1 MSAERLASAPWGG
14 QKTPRAGQGIE
25 PILRRAVK
33 EDVPEIR
40 ALTFAAYAKW
50 VGVTPR
56 PPRPVT
62 ADYDGAFRDHRF
74 DLLVE
79 GGTLVAFIETVAEGA
94 ELLIVNVAVDLA
106 RQREGRGIRLM
117 RHAEAVA
124 RAAGLQGTRLTT
136 NKLMATNIVHYE
148 RLGYTEEREAD
159 HSGGMVAVHMALRFA
174 P

>member
-1 MSAERLASAPWGG
+1 MIAQSVPYPFPELAVYRPMRSLG
-14 QKTPRAGQGIE
+14 Q
-25 PILRRAVK
+25 
-33 EDVPEIR
+33 IR

-62 ADYDGAFRDHRF
+62 ADYDRAFRDHRF

-79 GGTLVAFIETVAEGA
+79 GGKLVAFIETVAEGA

-106 RQREGRGIRLM
+106 RQRKGLGIRLM

>member
-79 GGTLVAFIETVAEGA
+79 GGTLVAFIE
-94 ELLIVNVAVDLA
+94 NVAGRSAA
-106 RQREGRGIRLM
+106 RRVG
-117 RHAEAVA
+117 
-124 RAAGLQGTRLTT
+124 
-136 NKLMATNIVHYE
+136 
-148 RLGYTEEREAD
+148 EECVRTFV
-159 HSGGMVAVHMALRFA
+159 SGWW
-174 P
+174 

>member
-62 ADYDGAFRDHRF
+62 ADYDGAFRAHR
-74 DLLVE
+74 LASPVE
-79 GGTLVAFIETVAEGA
+79 GGTLLHFTAPVAHVPRP
-94 ELLIVNVAVDLA
+94 LLLHLAV
-106 RQREGRGIRLM
+106 
-117 RHAEAVA
+117 
-124 RAAGLQGTRLTT
+124 
-136 NKLMATNIVHYE
+136 
-148 RLGYTEEREAD
+148 
-159 HSGGMVAVHMALRFA
+159 
-174 P
+174 

>member
-62 ADYDGAFRDHRF
+62 ADYDGAFAAPRS
-74 DLLVE
+74 DLPVE
-79 GGTLVAFIETVAEGA
+79 GGPFFAFIETVAGGA
-94 ELLIVNVAVDLA
+94 AMGRAWV
-106 RQREGRGIRLM
+106 RGRG
-117 RHAEAVA
+117 
-124 RAAGLQGTRLTT
+124 
-136 NKLMATNIVHYE
+136 
-148 RLGYTEEREAD
+148 
-159 HSGGMVAVHMALRFA
+159 
-174 P
+174 

>member
-40 ALTFAAYAKW
+40 ALTFAAYAKC

-62 ADYDGAFRDHRF
+62 ADYDGAFRDHRLDF
-74 DLLVE
+74 
-79 GGTLVAFIETVAEGA
+79 LVAGGPLFAFISTVAEA
-94 ELLIVNVAVDLA
+94 AAPPILHVSVNLA
-106 RQREGRGIRLM
+106 R
-117 RHAEAVA
+117 H
-124 RAAGLQGTRLTT
+124 
-136 NKLMATNIVHYE
+136 
-148 RLGYTEEREAD
+148 
-159 HSGGMVAVHMALRFA
+159 HSGPGLPPMPHSRTFA
-174 P
+174 TS

>member
-79 GGTLVAFIETVAEGA
+79 GGTLVAFIEPVAAGA
-94 ELLIVNVAVDLA
+94 GLLIVNVDRKSVVSGKSVSVRVDLG
-106 RQREGRGIRLM
+106 GRRIIKKKKNTKL
-117 RHAEAVA
+117 
-124 RAAGLQGTRLTT
+124 
-136 NKLMATNIVHYE
+136 NKK
-148 RLGYTEEREAD
+148 
-159 HSGGMVAVHMALRFA
+159 
-174 P
+174 